1 MTNRIRTIYKQLKED
16 STLLSLL
23 NPFIENEILKFELNN
38 SQSILNYD
46 NWIMNAQKEN
56 YLQQPIYTL
65 HEVKNR
71 ESANTIVA
79 KVKWI
84 YDIKGVI
91 GKSKVISVFIAST
104 SKFSKGLKDK
114 KLLKN
119 APIIIKEYFNK
130 VSPPFEIDQND
141 IEKNKAEVELYYYIK
156 NKQPEIKARLEPNFY
171 LSINK
176 NQSNF
181 ERMIANVKWGFP
193 SPNSDKTKRYIT
205 LYLGNNKLH
214 YKDLKAND
222 AKNDFVS
229 TVSDMLNKLIPFEF
243 NPPNLE

>member
-23 NPFIENEILKFELNN
+23 NPFIENEISKFEMNN
-38 SQSILNYD
+38 SNSILNYD
-46 NWIMNAQKEN
+46 KWIMNTQKEN
-56 YLQQPIYTL
+56 YLKQPIYTL

-84 YDIKGVI
+84 YDIKGDI

-104 SKFSKGLKDK
+104 SKFPKGLKDK
-114 KLLKN
+114 ELLKN
-119 APIIIKEYFNK
+119 TPIIIKEYFNK

-141 IEKNKAEVELYYYIK
+141 LEQNKAEVELYYYIK

-171 LSINK
+171 LSKNK
-176 NQSNF
+176 NQNNF
-181 ERMIANVKWGFP
+181 ERIIANVKWGFP

-214 YKDLKAND
+214 YKDLKD
-222 AKNDFVS
+222 DDTKNDFVS
-229 TVSDMLNKLIPFEF
+229 TVSNMLNKQIPFEF
-243 NPPNLE
+243 NPPI

>member
-1 MTNRIRTIYKQLKED
+1 MKNRIRTIYEQLKKD
-16 STLLSLL
+16 NTYLSLL
-23 NPFIENEILKFELNN
+23 NPFLEIEITKFELNN
-38 SQSILNYD
+38 SHSILNYD
-46 NWIMNAQKEN
+46 KWIMNAQKEN
-56 YLQQPIYTL
+56 YLHQPIYTL

-104 SKFSKGLKDK
+104 SKFPKGLKDK
-114 KLLKN
+114 ELLKN

-141 IEKNKAEVELYYYIK
+141 LEQNKAEVELYYYIK

-171 LSINK
+171 LSKNK
-176 NQSNF
+176 NQNNF
-181 ERMIANVKWGFP
+181 ERIIANVKWGFP

-214 YKDLKAND
+214 YKDLKAD
-222 AKNDFVS
+222 KTKSDFAS
-229 TVSDMLNKLIPFEF
+229 TVSDLLNKQIPFEF

>member
-1 MTNRIRTIYKQLKED
+1 MKNRIRTIYEQLKKD
-16 STLLSLL
+16 NTYLSLI
-23 NPFIENEILKFELNN
+23 NPYLEIEISKFELNN
-38 SQSILNYD
+38 SQSISNYD
-46 NWIMNAQKEN
+46 KWIMNSQKEN
-56 YLQQPIYTL
+56 YLLHPIYTL

-104 SKFSKGLKDK
+104 SKFPKGLKDK
-114 KLLKN
+114 ELLKN

-141 IEKNKAEVELYYYIK
+141 IEQNKAEVELYYYIK

-171 LSINK
+171 LSKNK
-176 NQSNF
+176 NQNNF
-181 ERMIANVKWGFP
+181 ERIIANVKWGFP
-193 SPNSDKTKRYIT
+193 SPNSDKPKRYIT

-214 YKDLKAND
+214 YKDLKAD
-222 AKNDFVS
+222 KTKSDFAS
-229 TVSDMLNKLIPFEF
+229 TVSDLLNKQIPFEF
-243 NPPNLE
+243 NPPNIE

>member
-104 SKFSKGLKDK
+104 SKFPKGLKDK

-141 IEKNKAEVELYYYIK
+141 IEKSKSEVELYYYIK

-171 LSINK
+171 LSKNK

-181 ERMIANVKWGFP
+181 ERIIANVKWGFP

-229 TVSDMLNKLIPFEF
+229 TVSEMLNKLIPFEF

>member
-16 STLLSLL
+16 STLLSFL
-23 NPFIENEILKFELNN
+23 NPFLENEISKFELNN
-38 SQSILNYD
+38 KNSILNYD
-46 NWIMNAQKEN
+46 KWIINAQKEN
-56 YLQQPIYTL
+56 YLKNPIYTL

-104 SKFSKGLKDK
+104 SKFPKGLNDK

-119 APIIIKEYFNK
+119 APNIIKEYFDK
-130 VSPPFEIDQND
+130 VSPPFIIDLND
-141 IEKNKAEVELYYYIK
+141 IEKNKSEVELYYYIK

-171 LSINK
+171 LSKNK

-181 ERMIANVKWGFP
+181 ERIIANVKWGF
-193 SPNSDKTKRYIT
+193 SIPNSDKIKRYIT

-214 YKDLKAND
+214 YKDLKDENI
-222 AKNDFVS
+222 KNEF
-229 TVSDMLNKLIPFEF
+229 TPMVSDLLNKQVPFEF
-243 NPPNLE
+243 NPPNLQ

>member
-1 MTNRIRTIYKQLKED
+1 MKNIIRTIHKKLKED

-23 NPFIENEILKFELNN
+23 NPFLENEISKFELNN
-38 SQSILNYD
+38 SYSILNYD
-46 NWIMNAQKEN
+46 KWIMNSQKEN
-56 YLQQPIYTL
+56 YLKNPIYTL

-104 SKFSKGLKDK
+104 SKFPKGLRDK
-114 KLLKN
+114 ELLKN
-119 APIIIKEYFNK
+119 APNIIKEYFNK
-130 VSPPFEIDQND
+130 VSPPFEIEQND
-141 IEKNKAEVELYYYIK
+141 IEENKAEVELYYYLK

>member
-1 MTNRIRTIYKQLKED
+1 MKNRIRTIYEQLKKD
-16 STLLSLL
+16 NTYLSLI
-23 NPFIENEILKFELNN
+23 NPYLEIEISKFELNN
-38 SQSILNYD
+38 SQSISNYD
-46 NWIMNAQKEN
+46 KWIMNSQKEN
-56 YLQQPIYTL
+56 YLLHPIYTL

-104 SKFSKGLKDK
+104 SKFPKGLKDK
-114 KLLKN
+114 ELLKN

-141 IEKNKAEVELYYYIK
+141 IEQNKAEVELYYYIK

-171 LSINK
+171 LSKNK
-176 NQSNF
+176 NQNNF
-181 ERMIANVKWGFP
+181 ERIIANVKWGFP
-193 SPNSDKTKRYIT
+193 SPNSDKPKRYIT

-214 YKDLKAND
+214 YKDLKAD
-222 AKNDFVS
+222 KTKSDFAS
-229 TVSDMLNKLIPFEF
+229 TVSYLLNKQIPFEF
-243 NPPNLE
+243 NPPNIE

>member
-104 SKFSKGLKDK
+104 SKFPKGLKDK

-119 APIIIKEYFNK
+119 TPIIIKEYFNK

>member
-1 MTNRIRTIYKQLKED
+1 MTKRIRKIYKQLKED
-16 STLLSLL
+16 NTYLSLL
-23 NPFIENEILKFELNN
+23 NPFLEIEISKFELNN

-46 NWIMNAQKEN
+46 KWIMNAQKEN
-56 YLQQPIYTL
+56 YLRHPIYTL

-79 KVKWI
+79 KVKWL

-104 SKFSKGLKDK
+104 SKFPKGLKDNE
-114 KLLKN
+114 LLNN

-193 SPNSDKTKRYIT
+193 GPNSDKPKRYIT

-214 YKDLKAND
+214 YKDLKAD
-222 AKNDFVS
+222 ETKNDFVS
-229 TVSDMLNKLIPFEF
+229 TVSDMLNKQIPFEF
-243 NPPNLE
+243 NPPNIE

>member
-1 MTNRIRTIYKQLKED
+1 MKNRIRTIYEQLKKD
-16 STLLSLL
+16 NTYLSLL
-23 NPFIENEILKFELNN
+23 NPFLEIEITKFELKN

-46 NWIMNAQKEN
+46 KWIMNSQKEN
-56 YLQQPIYTL
+56 YLKNPIYTL

-79 KVKWI
+79 KVRWI
-84 YDIKGVI
+84 YDIKGVV

-104 SKFSKGLKDK
+104 SKFPKGLKDK
-114 KLLKN
+114 ELLKN
-119 APIIIKEYFNK
+119 APIIIKDYFNK

-141 IEKNKAEVELYYYIK
+141 LEQNKAEVELYYYIK

-171 LSINK
+171 LSKNK

-181 ERMIANVKWGFP
+181 ERIIANVKWGFP
-193 SPNSDKTKRYIT
+193 SPNSEKPKRYIT

-214 YKDLKAND
+214 YKDLKAD
-222 AKNDFVS
+222 KAKNDFVS
-229 TVSDMLNKLIPFEF
+229 TVSDMLNKQIPFEF
-243 NPPNLE
+243 NPPNIE

>member
-1 MTNRIRTIYKQLKED
+1 MTNKIRIIYKQLKED

-23 NPFIENEILKFELNN
+23 YPFLENEISNFELNN
-38 SQSILNYD
+38 SNSILNYD
-46 NWIMNAQKEN
+46 KWIINAQKEN

-65 HEVKNR
+65 HEIKNR

-104 SKFSKGLKDK
+104 SKFPKGLKDK
-114 KLLKN
+114 ELLKN
-119 APIIIKEYFNK
+119 APNIIKEYFNK
-130 VSPPFEIDQND
+130 VSPPFVIDQND
-141 IEKNKAEVELYYYIK
+141 LYKKKSEVELYYYIK
-156 NKQPEIKARLEPNFY
+156 YKQPEIKARLEPNFY
-171 LSINK
+171 LSKNK

-181 ERMIANVKWGFP
+181 ERIIANVKWGFP
-193 SPNSDKTKRYIT
+193 SPNSEKPKRYIT

-214 YKDLKAND
+214 YKDLKDENV
-222 AKNDFVS
+222 KNEFTS
-229 TVSDMLNKLIPFEF
+229 MVSDLLYKQIPFDF
-243 NPPNLE
+243 NPPNLK

>member
-1 MTNRIRTIYKQLKED
+1 MTNRLKTICKQLKED
-16 STLLSLL
+16 STLLRIINPSL
-23 NPFIENEILKFELNN
+23 ENYISNFEKNN
-38 SQSILNYD
+38 SYSIINYD
-46 NWIMNAQKEN
+46 KWIMNAQKGN
-56 YLQQPIYTL
+56 YLQHPIYTL

-114 KLLKN
+114 ELLNN
-119 APIIIKEYFNK
+119 APNIIKEYFNK

-141 IEKNKAEVELYYYIK
+141 LEQNKEEVELYYYIK

-171 LSINK
+171 LSKNK

-181 ERMIANVKWGFP
+181 ERIIANVKWGFP
-193 SPNSDKTKRYIT
+193 SPNSEKPKRYIT

-214 YKDLKAND
+214 YKDLKDENV
-222 AKNDFVS
+222 KNEFTS
-229 TVSDMLNKLIPFEF
+229 MVSDLLNKQIPFDF
-243 NPPNLE
+243 NPPNLK

>member
-1 MTNRIRTIYKQLKED
+1 MKNRIRTIYEQLKKD
-16 STLLSLL
+16 NTYLSLL
-23 NPFIENEILKFELNN
+23 NPFLEIEITKFELNN
-38 SQSILNYD
+38 SHSILNYD
-46 NWIMNAQKEN
+46 RWIMNAQKEN

-84 YDIKGVI
+84 YDIKGVV

-104 SKFSKGLKDK
+104 AKFPKGLKDK
-114 KLLKN
+114 ELLNN
-119 APIIIKEYFNK
+119 APNIIKEYFNK
-130 VSPPFEIDQND
+130 VSPPFEIDHNDLEQNK
-141 IEKNKAEVELYYYIK
+141 EEVELYYYLK

-229 TVSDMLNKLIPFEF
+229 TISDMLNKQIPFDF
-243 NPPNLE
+243 NPPNLK

>member
-1 MTNRIRTIYKQLKED
+1 VAARSIEVHASFSIYKKQ
-16 STLLSLL
+16 
-23 NPFIENEILKFELNN
+23 
-38 SQSILNYD
+38 
-46 NWIMNAQKEN
+46 
-56 YLQQPIYTL
+56 
-65 HEVKNR
+65 HR
-71 ESANTIVA
+71 EAFGARTVLEQF
-79 KVKWI
+79 
-84 YDIKGVI
+84 
-91 GKSKVISVFIAST
+91 VFARY
-104 SKFSKGLKDK
+104 GYGYVGD
-114 KLLKN
+114 
-119 APIIIKEYFNK
+119 
-130 VSPPFEIDQND
+130 D

>member
-1 MTNRIRTIYKQLKED
+1 MKNRIKNICKQLKED
-16 STLLSLL
+16 NTLLSII
-23 NPFIENEILKFELNN
+23 NPALENYITNFEKNN
-38 SQSILNYD
+38 SYSIINYD
-46 NWIMNAQKEN
+46 KWIMNAQKEN
-56 YLQQPIYTL
+56 YLQHPIYTL

-104 SKFSKGLKDK
+104 SKFPKGLKDK
-114 KLLKN
+114 ELLKN

-141 IEKNKAEVELYYYIK
+141 IEQNKAEVELYYYIK

-229 TVSDMLNKLIPFEF
+229 TVSDMLNKQIPFEF

>member
-104 SKFSKGLKDK
+104 SKFPKGLKDK

>member
-1 MTNRIRTIYKQLKED
+1 MTNRLTTICKQLKED
-16 STLLSLL
+16 STLLRII
-23 NPFIENEILKFELNN
+23 NPALENYISNCEKNN
-38 SQSILNYD
+38 SHSILNYD
-46 NWIMNAQKEN
+46 KWIMNSQKEN
-56 YLQQPIYTL
+56 YLKNPIYTL

-79 KVKWI
+79 KVKWK
-84 YDIKGVI
+84 YDIKGIV

-104 SKFSKGLKDK
+104 SKFPKGLRDK
-114 KLLKN
+114 ELLKN
-119 APIIIKEYFNK
+119 TPIIIKEYFNK

-141 IEKNKAEVELYYYIK
+141 IEQNKAEVELYYYIK

-171 LSINK
+171 LSKNK

-181 ERMIANVKWGFP
+181 ERIIANVKWGFP

-214 YKDLKAND
+214 YKDLKAD
-222 AKNDFVS
+222 KTKNDFVS
-229 TVSDMLNKLIPFEF
+229 TVSDMLKEQIPFEF
-243 NPPNLE
+243 NPPNIE

>member
-104 SKFSKGLKDK
+104 SKFPKGLKDK

-119 APIIIKEYFNK
+119 TPIIIKEYFNK
-130 VSPPFEIDQND
+130 VSPPFEIDQNHCAVAD
-141 IEKNKAEVELYYYIK
+141 ILN
-156 NKQPEIKARLEPNFY
+156 QT
-171 LSINK
+171 SINLTGK
-176 NQSNF
+176 QIHQLSAKACAFSFFISRFAHSIITDFQLKVIFIYIFQTQFDISFFPLGKSIFQRIGKQLIYNQ
-181 ERMIANVKWGFP
+181 
-193 SPNSDKTKRYIT
+193 T
-205 LYLGNNKLH
+205 
-214 YKDLKAND
+214 
-222 AKNDFVS
+222 
-229 TVSDMLNKLIPFEF
+229 
-243 NPPNLE
+243 

>member
-1 MTNRIRTIYKQLKED
+1 MTNRLNTICKQLKED
-16 STLLSLL
+16 STLLRII
-23 NPFIENEILKFELNN
+23 NPALEDYISNFEKNN
-38 SQSILNYD
+38 SYSIMNYD
-46 NWIMNAQKEN
+46 KWIMNAQKEN
-56 YLQQPIYTL
+56 YLQHPIYTL

-71 ESANTIVA
+71 ESSNTIVA

-84 YDIKGVI
+84 YDIKGAV

-104 SKFSKGLKDK
+104 SKFPKGLKDK
-114 KLLKN
+114 ELLNN
-119 APIIIKEYFNK
+119 APNIIKEYFCK

-141 IEKNKAEVELYYYIK
+141 IEQNKAEVELYYYIK

-193 SPNSDKTKRYIT
+193 SPNSDKPKRYIT

-214 YKDLKAND
+214 YKDLKAD
-222 AKNDFVS
+222 KTKNDFVS
-229 TVSDMLNKLIPFEF
+229 TVSGMLNKQIPFEF
-243 NPPNLE
+243 NPPDIE

>member
-16 STLLSLL
+16 STLLGLL
-23 NPFIENEILKFELNN
+23 NPFIENEISKFELNN

-46 NWIMNAQKEN
+46 KWIMNFQKEN
-56 YLQQPIYTL
+56 YLQHPIYTL

-79 KVKWI
+79 KVKWK

-104 SKFSKGLKDK
+104 SKFPKGLKDK
-114 KLLKN
+114 ELLKN
-119 APIIIKEYFNK
+119 TPIIIKDYFNK

-141 IEKNKAEVELYYYIK
+141 LGQKKLEIELYYYIK

-171 LSINK
+171 LSKNK

-181 ERMIANVKWGFP
+181 ERIIANVKWGFQI
-193 SPNSDKTKRYIT
+193 PNSDKTKRYIT
-205 LYLGNNKLH
+205 LYMGNNKLH
-214 YKDLKAND
+214 YKDLKDENV
-222 AKNDFVS
+222 KNEFTS
-229 TVSDMLNKLIPFEF
+229 LVSDMLYKQIPFDF
-243 NPPNLE
+243 NPPNL

>member
-1 MTNRIRTIYKQLKED
+1 MTNRLKTICKQLKED
-16 STLLSLL
+16 STLLRII
-23 NPFIENEILKFELNN
+23 NPALENYISNFEKNN
-38 SQSILNYD
+38 SYSIMNYD
-46 NWIMNAQKEN
+46 KWIMNAQKEN
-56 YLQQPIYTL
+56 YLQHPIYTL

-71 ESANTIVA
+71 ESSNTIVA

-84 YDIKGVI
+84 YDIKGVV

-104 SKFSKGLKDK
+104 SKFPRGLKDK
-114 KLLKN
+114 ELLNN
-119 APIIIKEYFNK
+119 APNIINEYFSK
-130 VSPPFEIDQND
+130 VSPPIEIDQND
-141 IEKNKAEVELYYYIK
+141 IEHNKAEVELYYYIK

-176 NQSNF
+176 NKSNF

-214 YKDLKAND
+214 YKDLKAD
-222 AKNDFVS
+222 KTKNDFVS
-229 TVSDMLNKLIPFEF
+229 TVSGMLNKQIPFEF
-243 NPPNLE
+243 NPPDIE

>member
-1 MTNRIRTIYKQLKED
+1 MTNRLTTICKQLKGD
-16 STLLSLL
+16 STLLRII
-23 NPFIENEILKFELNN
+23 NPALENYISNCENDN
-38 SQSILNYD
+38 SHSILNYD
-46 NWIMNAQKEN
+46 KWIMNSQKEN

-84 YDIKGVI
+84 YDIKGVV

-104 SKFSKGLKDK
+104 SKFPKGLKDK
-114 KLLKN
+114 ELMKN
-119 APIIIKEYFNK
+119 APVIIKEYFNK

-141 IEKNKAEVELYYYIK
+141 LEKNKEEVELYYYIK

-171 LSINK
+171 LSKNK

-181 ERMIANVKWGFP
+181 ERIIANVKWGFP
-193 SPNSDKTKRYIT
+193 NPNSDKTKRYIT
-205 LYLGNNKLH
+205 FYLGNNKLH
-214 YKDLKAND
+214 YKDLKDENV
-222 AKNDFVS
+222 KNEFTS
-229 TVSDMLNKLIPFEF
+229 IVSDLLYKQIPFDF
-243 NPPNLE
+243 NPPNLK